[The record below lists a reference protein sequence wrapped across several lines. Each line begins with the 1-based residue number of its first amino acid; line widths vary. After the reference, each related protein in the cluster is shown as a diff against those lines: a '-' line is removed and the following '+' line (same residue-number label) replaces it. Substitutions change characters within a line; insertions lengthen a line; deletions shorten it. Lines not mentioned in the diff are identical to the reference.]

1 MADMFVLSDDK
12 TVPRSVAPCGRE
24 SFDIKDN

>member
-24 SFDIKDN
+24 SFDIQDN